1 MENLTNK
8 EQLRKFSKFI
18 VSHEL
23 YSHAVSTLD
32 AAISATDASQQPMS
46 AILTGEQ
53 GTGKTTVCKYMVA
66 KLPKPHV
73 KSAEDGVR
81 KIVPAFYCSVPSPVT
96 IKSLAI
102 EMLDKLGNTDLR
114 GSQGELTKR
123 LHELLRTCQTKV
135 IYLDEFHH
143 LLTSEAKKASKG
155 VCDWVKGLMNATGV
169 TVVLVGK
176 PKCEDIINADGELS
190 RRFPFRAHLD
200 RIAYSTGATSQYL
213 MILRALTKAM
223 IDHAGVKEV
232 PPLTDLGRAS
242 QIYVA
247 TGGNMNAIRQLLFLV
262 VSTAIKREGKVV
274 KWSDFAESYD
284 KIHLESSMIRGRNPF
299 ELPHAEIK
307 KILANGGNR

>member
-1 MENLTNK
+1 LENLSSRD
-8 EQLRKFSKFI
+8 QLRQFSKFI

-32 AAISATDASQQPMS
+32 AAINATDASEQPMS

-73 KSAEDGVR
+73 KSEDDGVR
-81 KIVPAFYCSVPSPVT
+81 KIIPAFYCSVPSPVT

-102 EMLDKLGNTDLR
+102 VMLDKLGDTDLS
-114 GSQGELTKR
+114 GSQGVLSKR
-123 LHELLRTCQTKV
+123 LHELLKTCQTKV

-143 LLTSEAKKASKG
+143 LLTSEAQKASKG

-169 TVVLVGK
+169 TVVLVGL
-176 PKCEDIINADGELS
+176 PKCEDIINADSELS

-200 RIAYSTGATSQYL
+200 RIAYSTGSHSQYL

-223 IDHAGVKEV
+223 IDHAGVEEV
-232 PPLTDLGRAS
+232 PPLTDVERAS

-262 VSTAIKREGKVV
+262 LCITLERGKKVV
-274 KWSDFAESYD
+274 EWSCFAESYER
-284 KIHLESSMIRGRNPF
+284 IYLESSMVRGRNPF
-299 ELPHAEIK
+299 KLFAAEVQ